1 MRYILIISGRGEK
14 MYSIDLLFVLILSRY
29 YYLDTVGKEII
40 CGRGII
46 LIPLALSIWSLRDK
60 FFKNKK

>member
-1 MRYILIISGRGEK
+1 MSSTDLILV
-14 MYSIDLLFVLILSRY
+14 LLLSRY

-40 CGRGII
+40 CGKGII
-46 LIPLALSIWSLRDK
+46 LISLALNIWILRDK